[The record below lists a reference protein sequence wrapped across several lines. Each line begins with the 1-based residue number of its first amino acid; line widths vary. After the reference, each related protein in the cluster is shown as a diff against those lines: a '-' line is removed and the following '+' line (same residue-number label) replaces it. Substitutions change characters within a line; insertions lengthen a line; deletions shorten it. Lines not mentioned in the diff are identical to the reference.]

1 MLVAVDGTAVGA
13 IEVTDTLKQSAPG
26 AVARLRAMGLHTIL
40 LTGDRQG
47 AAAGGT
53 RPHQG
58 WAVMSRED
66 ARWPRCR
73 RTS

>member
-47 AAAGGT
+47 C
-53 RPHQG
+53 R
-58 WAVMSRED
+58 SR
-66 ARWPRCR
+66 RYPPPPRVGR
-73 RTS
+73 